1 MLIVGKYQV
10 SSLVLRNKVRE
21 LDIQTGRKGVRE
33 DRKSEPERYVLYIF
47 FFLCA

>member
-1 MLIVGKYQV
+1 MLTVGKYQV

-33 DRKSEPERYVLYIF
+33 DRKSEPERSEERRVGKE
-47 FFLCA
+47 CM